1 MICRY
6 EYLSKHAHIFQTMT
20 GVTVALFQ
28 ELESDMEGR
37 IIEAEANRL
46 KRTKRQRAEGGGR
59 TPELTMRNQLLLSV
73 IWLRR
78 YPTHEVLGYLFGV
91 SDSTVSRIKDRL
103 LPLLA
108 ASGRDTMRMPDPGR
122 KHRRTLDE
130 LLGETPELAVI
141 IDTFEQRVQRH
152 RDPQTADKYY
162 SGKKKQHTLKSQV
175 AIDECTGLFVD
186 VSASV
191 PGPTADITLLK
202 QSQLLERLPPGV
214 GALGDLGYVGIDKLH
229 PTGNAAAPRR
239 KPRSQ
244 PRPPEDIAFNTAF
257 SRRRIAVEHAI
268 GRARCFVSLTQM
280 DRHHRR
286 AHHDRVTAVCGLV
299 NRRLAALLAL
309 RFPDLP
315 LC

>member
-1 MICRY
+1 
-6 EYLSKHAHIFQTMT
+6 MT
-20 GVTVALFQ
+20 GLSVELFD
-28 ELESDMEGR
+28 ELESDLESSMLK
-37 IIEAEANRL
+37 AEEERLQRSNR
-46 KRTKRQRAEGGGR
+46 RRAMGGGR
-59 TPELTMRNQLLLSV
+59 TPTLERRDQLLLSV

-91 SDSTVSRIKDRL
+91 SDSTVSRVKERL

-108 ASGRDTMRMPDPGR
+108 ESGRDRMRLPDPGR

-130 LLGETPELAVI
+130 LLSETPELAVI

-152 RDPQTADKYY
+152 RDPKTADEYY

-186 VSASV
+186 VSMSV
-191 PGPTADITLLK
+191 PGPMADMTLLK
-202 QSQLLERLPPGV
+202 QSRLLERLPPGV
-214 GALGDLGYVGIDKLH
+214 GALGDLAYIGIDKFH

-239 KPRSQ
+239 KPRSKL
-244 PRPPEDIAFNTAF
+244 RPPEDITFNTAF
-257 SRRRIAVEHAI
+257 SRRRIPVEHAI
-268 GRARCFVSLTQM
+268 GRARCFVSLTYM

-286 AHHDRVTAVCGLV
+286 NHSDRVAAVCGLV

-309 RFPDLP
+309 RFPELP